1 MLVYEKKF
9 GFISSFKT
17 LCTEIYFEAKQKK
30 KNEVHFFI
38 FTQTQTVIISSQ
50 QLGKTELK
58 YPKEQ
63 GLSSTFFFLLLKSLI
78 YLFFKYLL
86 SVWLSANHWKYCGEL
101 QLPKMAAALSS
112 SSMVFYN
119 VTQLLLCQK
128 LESDS
133 SALPLGLS

>member
-78 YLFFKYLL
+78 YLFFKYSL
-86 SVWLSANHWKYCGEL
+86 SVWLSANH
-101 QLPKMAAALSS
+101 
-112 SSMVFYN
+112 
-119 VTQLLLCQK
+119 
-128 LESDS
+128 
-133 SALPLGLS
+133 